1 MSDDDGIDNESVG
14 TAGAQNGAGPEYKV
28 GYCKPP
34 LDTRFKPGVSGNPK
48 GRPAGRPNFK
58 AMVERVAYLKVPVRQ
73 GEETRWMSLLEAVV
87 FGLGLKGAKGDHR
100 SGSTFIKTIKD
111 VQEIQPENFFGH
123 PANARPSAGLF
134 VNLDEDLLSA
144 DDMTDLSRLA
154 DVVDLGGDITALKIG
169 DFTRLQQ
176 IVNKGRGKDI
186 TARP

>member
-1 MSDDDGIDNESVG
+1 
-14 TAGAQNGAGPEYKV
+14 
-28 GYCKPP
+28 
-34 LDTRFKPGVSGNPK
+34 
-48 GRPAGRPNFK
+48 
-58 AMVERVAYLKVPVRQ
+58 
-73 GEETRWMSLLEAVV
+73 MSLLEAVV

-123 PANARPSAGLF
+123 PANARLF

-154 DVVDLGGDITALKIG
+154 DVVDLGGDITALKIS